1 MNDYSQPYAE
11 NLNYIPL
18 NSTLHAFIDGKLY
31 TDQLLMGVDETAGMI
46 ILAEKSN
53 PAKVKPYSPKKIY
66 LLIEIN
72 MEAFFIQQSTPAPT
86 ALVATARTGG
96 TIAGAIA
103 SATGR
108 VFGTVTSG
116 WWGNAG
122 SNIVEGNDAGF
133 EVPPGFGR
141 TDLPYQEDKWHP
153 PGCRCNPSKMITFTQ
168 TCAGLGGWHKGDP
181 VYP

>member
-11 NLNYIPL
+11 NLKYIPP
-18 NSTLHAFIDGKLY
+18 NSTLHAIIDGRFY
-31 TDQLLMGVDETAGMI
+31 IDQLLMGVDEAAGMI

-53 PAKVKPYSPKKIY
+53 PAKVKPYSSKKIN
-66 LLIEIN
+66 LLNEVD
-72 MEAFFIQQSTPAPT
+72 MEACFNRQLTPAPT
-86 ALVATARTGG
+86 AVVATSRGWGG
-96 TIAGAIA
+96 
-103 SATGR
+103 
-108 VFGTVTSG
+108 
-116 WWGNAG
+116 WYGNLG
-122 SNIVEGNDAGF
+122 NNIEEGDGAGF

-168 TCAGLGGWHKGDP
+168 TCTGFGGWNKGDP